1 MEMFHVKHYERGWS
15 EVLKITRAPN
25 LIQPGLCYLELD
37 GRQVGTVYAF
47 AGCYDRIREAL
58 EEREATPEEAYLLE
72 EQGREIATLAKH
84 LADADLLIKRL
95 KEDVRYLEE
104 ELRHVRP

>member
-1 MEMFHVKHYERGWS
+1 M
-15 EVLKITRAPN
+15 LKITRAPN
-25 LIQPGLCYLELD
+25 LIQSGLCYLELD

-58 EEREATPEEAYLLE
+58 EGREATPE
-72 EQGREIATLAKH
+72 EIATLAKH

>member
-1 MEMFHVKHYERGWS
+1 MTDFS
-15 EVLKITRAPN
+15 E
-25 LIQPGLCYLELD
+25 
-37 GRQVGTVYAF
+37 F
-47 AGCYDRIREAL
+47 
-58 EEREATPEEAYLLE
+58 AYLLE
-72 EQGREIATLAKH
+72 EQGREIATLVKH